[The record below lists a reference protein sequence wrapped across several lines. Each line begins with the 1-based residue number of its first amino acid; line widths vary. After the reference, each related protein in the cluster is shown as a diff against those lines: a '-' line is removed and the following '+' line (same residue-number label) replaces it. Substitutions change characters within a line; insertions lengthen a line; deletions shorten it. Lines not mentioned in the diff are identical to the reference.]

1 MNSPKLN
8 TVSYKDATFM
18 LFDQDDI
25 AFNAIRG
32 ALVPFQWSKFQ
43 GMTSIG
49 EAIDQAVREDI
60 SEMCYADKWD
70 LMTMLDG
77 NRLNYYLKLR
87 LTDYEQEFADAL
99 ENAIAD
105 IVRDKFLDSVHDLA
119 LLAAAFRA
127 FAIVGKDTI
136 SQAAWES
143 ICNVVGLY
151 GEDSL
156 ADCSCDELHGLILP
170 ILTLEMNINGKDDEP
185 CD

>member
-1 MNSPKLN
+1 MSTTKLN

-18 LFDQDDI
+18 LLDQDDI
-25 AFNAIRG
+25 TFNATRG
-32 ALVPFQWSKFQ
+32 ALMLFQWSKFQ

-77 NRLNYYLKLR
+77 NKLNYYLMLR

-127 FAIVGKDTI
+127 FAFVGNDTI

-143 ICNVVGLY
+143 ICNVVCLY

-156 ADCSCDELHGLILP
+156 ADCSADELIGLILP
-170 ILTLEMNINGKDDEP
+170 ILTLEQSINRKDDEP